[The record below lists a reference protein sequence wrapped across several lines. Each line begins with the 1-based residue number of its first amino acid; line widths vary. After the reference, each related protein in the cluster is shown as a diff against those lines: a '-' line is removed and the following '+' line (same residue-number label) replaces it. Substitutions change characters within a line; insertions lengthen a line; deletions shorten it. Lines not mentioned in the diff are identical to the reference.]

1 MSGSRSSR
9 REEVTL
15 PLQARFPSRPDSLAS
30 IRDAVE
36 RVVRACGMD
45 ETAVQDIRIA
55 VSEAATNAIIHGGA
69 PEDAEVH
76 LRVER
81 LRGEL
86 LIVIADQGHGMRPRT
101 DSPGL
106 GLGLPIISGFARR
119 MEVISRGA
127 LGGAEVHMA
136 FPMNEHM

>member
-1 MSGSRSSR
+1 
-9 REEVTL
+9 
-15 PLQARFPSRPDSLAS
+15 
-30 IRDAVE
+30 
-36 RVVRACGMD
+36 MD
-45 ETAVQDIRIA
+45 ETAVQDIRVA

-76 LRVER
+76 LRIER

-119 MEVISRGA
+119 MKVISRGA
-127 LGGAEVHMA
+127 LGGAEVHMV
-136 FPMNEHM
+136 FPTSEHM